1 MHGGLLLGLVSGVMA
16 SSLPGPGTVLANI
29 QARCYNILPAW
40 HYCYFTLTHPRFQQ
54 PCPYPAE
61 VEVIVRLGRVRRLT
75 TAQFS
80 GDTDLSVDLTLT
92 SQLTSYWPLSLPHTD
107 LSASPCF
114 SLPAGERR
122 GRGDGGGQVRADQA
136 AAGAVTTDQSE
147 NSIATCDLQSA
158 NQKLIM

>member
-29 QARCYNILPAW
+29 QARCYSPSLALI
-40 HYCYFTLTHPRFQQ
+40 YDYFTLTHSRFQQ

-80 GDTDLSVDLTLT
+80 G
-92 SQLTSYWPLSLPHTD
+92 HTD
-107 LSASPCF
+107 LSRPVRSDKYLVLILHQ
-114 SLPAGERR
+114 LP
-122 GRGDGGGQVRADQA
+122 
-136 AAGAVTTDQSE
+136 S
-147 NSIATCDLQSA
+147 
-158 NQKLIM
+158 